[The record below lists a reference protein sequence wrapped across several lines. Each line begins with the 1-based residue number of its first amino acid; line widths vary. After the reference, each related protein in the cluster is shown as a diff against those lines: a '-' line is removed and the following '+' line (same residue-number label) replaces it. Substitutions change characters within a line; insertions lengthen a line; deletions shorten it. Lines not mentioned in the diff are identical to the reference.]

1 MKRFRLFDDI
11 SPKCTKEF
19 SDFLNTVE
27 DGEEIQLE
35 VMSYGGE
42 VFSGLA
48 IAQLITEARKRAI
61 HSTAIVYGIAASAAA
76 ILALATDHVI
86 MTELGSLMLHGVWC
100 EGVDGED
107 EGIRRANEACLAII
121 QRRCPS
127 YDMQTLTECDH
138 WYSAEEAKALGLID
152 EIRPLDSFGND
163 GSLTDM
169 VRSVLLAYAKFG
181 GSKMNVKSKMN
192 EKRNDLDVK
201 DIETQVEEEKKDDET
216 ENKELSAE
224 GEDDETENKELSAEG
239 EDDDL
244 KTLIVDGFSAVLDKL
259 ASIEA
264 RLAEPAPA
272 LEADEDEKKKD
283 DDIMSAKIRAMYDRI
298 GKVCQ
303 PCTRAPRDEAKTEAQ
318 IMNEERAKNE
328 AFKKLYPNLC
338 GKVSREK

>member
-181 GSKMNVKSKMN
+181 GSKMN

-224 GEDDETENKELSAEG
+224 GEDV
-239 EDDDL
+239 DL

>member
-163 GSLTDM
+163 GTLTDM

-181 GSKMNVKSKMN
+181 GSKMN

-224 GEDDETENKELSAEG
+224 GEDV
-239 EDDDL
+239 DL

-264 RLAEPAPA
+264 RLAEPAPE

-283 DDIMSAKIRAMYDRI
+283 DNIMSAKIRAMYDRI

>member
-163 GSLTDM
+163 GTLTDM

-181 GSKMNVKSKMN
+181 GSKMNV
-192 EKRNDLDVK
+192 KRNDLDVK

-224 GEDDETENKELSAEG
+224 GEDV
-239 EDDDL
+239 DL

>member
-86 MTELGSLMLHGVWC
+86 MTELGSLMIHGVWC

-163 GSLTDM
+163 GTLTDM

-181 GSKMNVKSKMN
+181 GSKMNV
-192 EKRNDLDVK
+192 KRNDLDVK

-224 GEDDETENKELSAEG
+224 GEDV
-239 EDDDL
+239 DL

>member
-19 SDFLNTVE
+19 SDFLNGIE
-27 DGEEIQLE
+27 DGEEIQIE

-48 IAQLITEARKRAI
+48 IAQLITEARKRNI
-61 HSTAIVYGIAASAAA
+61 RSTAVIYGLAASAAA

-107 EGIRRANEACLAII
+107 DGIRRANEACLAII
-121 QRRCPS
+121 RRRCPS

-163 GSLTDM
+163 GTLTDM
-169 VRSVLLAYAKFG
+169 VRSVLLAYAKVG
-181 GSKMNVKSKMN
+181 GSKMNMKLK
-192 EKRNDLDVK
+192 NDLDEK
-201 DIETQVEEEKKDDET
+201 DIETKEEEKKDE
-216 ENKELSAE
+216 EPVIEEVVEEA
-224 GEDDETENKELSAEG
+224 
-239 EDDDL
+239 DL
-244 KTLIVDGFSAVLDKL
+244 KTLIVDGFTAILDKL

-264 RLAEPAPA
+264 QLMPAP

-303 PCTRAPRDEAKTEAQ
+303 PCAKPTCDETKTAAQ
-318 IMNEERAKNE
+318 VMAEERAKNE

-338 GKVSREK
+338 GNVSREK

>member
-163 GSLTDM
+163 GTLTDM

-181 GSKMNVKSKMN
+181 GSKMN

-224 GEDDETENKELSAEG
+224 GEDV
-239 EDDDL
+239 DL

-264 RLAEPAPA
+264 RLAEPAPE

>member
-1 MKRFRLFDDI
+1 
-11 SPKCTKEF
+11 
-19 SDFLNTVE
+19 VE

-163 GSLTDM
+163 GTLTDM

-181 GSKMNVKSKMN
+181 GSKMN

-224 GEDDETENKELSAEG
+224 GEDV
-239 EDDDL
+239 DL

-264 RLAEPAPA
+264 RLAEPAPE

>member
-163 GSLTDM
+163 GTLTDM

-181 GSKMNVKSKMN
+181 GSKMN

-224 GEDDETENKELSAEG
+224 GEDV
-239 EDDDL
+239 DL

-328 AFKKLYPNLC
+328 AFKKLYHNLC

>member
-163 GSLTDM
+163 GTLTDM

-181 GSKMNVKSKMN
+181 GSKMN

-201 DIETQVEEEKKDDET
+201 DIKTQVEEEKKDDET

-224 GEDDETENKELSAEG
+224 GEDV
-239 EDDDL
+239 DL

>member
-163 GSLTDM
+163 GTLTDM

-181 GSKMNVKSKMN
+181 GSKMN

-224 GEDDETENKELSAEG
+224 GEDV
-239 EDDDL
+239 DL

-328 AFKKLYPNLC
+328 AFKKLYLNLC

>member
-1 MKRFRLFDDI
+1 MKIFRLFDDI

-19 SDFLNTVE
+19 SDFLNGIE
-27 DGEEIQLE
+27 DGDQIQID

-48 IAQLITEARKRAI
+48 IAQLITEARKRGI
-61 HSTAIVYGIAASAAA
+61 HSTAVIYGLAASAAA

-121 QRRCPS
+121 RRRCPS

-138 WYSAEEAKALGLID
+138 WYSAEEAKTLGLID
-152 EIRPLDSFGND
+152 EIRPLDSLGTD
-163 GSLTDM
+163 GTLTDM
-169 VRSVLLAYAKFG
+169 VRSVLLAYAKVG
-181 GSKMNVKSKMN
+181 GSKMNMKLK
-192 EKRNDLDVK
+192 NDLDEK
-201 DIETQVEEEKKDDET
+201 DIETKEEEKKDE
-216 ENKELSAE
+216 EPVIEEVVEEA
-224 GEDDETENKELSAEG
+224 
-239 EDDDL
+239 DL
-244 KTLIVDGFSAVLDKL
+244 KTLIVDGFTAILDKL

-264 RLAEPAPA
+264 RISEPAP

-303 PCTRAPRDEAKTEAQ
+303 PCAKPTCDETKTAAQ
-318 IMNEERAKNE
+318 VMAEERAKNE

-338 GKVSREK
+338 GNVSREK